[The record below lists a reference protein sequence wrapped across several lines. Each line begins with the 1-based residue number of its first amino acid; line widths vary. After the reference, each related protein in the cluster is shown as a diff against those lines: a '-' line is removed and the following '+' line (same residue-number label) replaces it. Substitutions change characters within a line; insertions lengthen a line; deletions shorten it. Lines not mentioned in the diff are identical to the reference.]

1 MSRLRSPRNIE
12 NLINHRAVFF
22 IWLLEIPKPKD
33 LKGKGKVAESCLI
46 LCNPMDCIVPGQ
58 TFSRA
63 SSQSRDWTQVSRIA
77 GGFFTAERQGKLKNT
92 GVGSLS
98 LLQRIFPVQQW
109 NHGLPH
115 CMPILYQLS
124 KPCKFSSYHCGCM
137 RWRASRDQVTTKILK
152 SFAAVHGVAKPGT
165 TERLHFHFSLSWI
178 GEGNGNPLQCSCLEN
193 PRDGGA

>member
-98 LLQRIFPVQQW
+98 LLQRIFPTQESKQVSCIA
-109 NHGLPH
+109 GR
-115 CMPILYQLS
+115 LYQLICQGS
-124 KPCKFSSYHCGCM
+124 PKVI
-137 RWRASRDQVTTKILK
+137 Q
-152 SFAAVHGVAKPGT
+152 
-165 TERLHFHFSLSWI
+165 
-178 GEGNGNPLQCSCLEN
+178 SCLT
-193 PRDGGA
+193 RCDLMDYTQS